1 MPQVPPTNL
10 GIREYSA
17 AKRNANNALTTNNL
31 SIRQLPDDATD
42 ELRVDSKNTSIP
54 ISAFPQ
60 HPASTFSSTT
70 EQALNQTGNALEQL
84 KALSIRS
91 ANDST
96 SDKSREI
103 LNEEAEELVALID
116 RIANTTSLDGKNLLD
131 GSIDSISFQVS
142 FSPPTQKVIQG
153 FNAATQVLGK
163 LPGSKQSTGD
173 RVQLQRSV
181 IGNQGIQ
188 EGNTRSNI
196 ISDFSILVD
205 GQNINESINI
215 ADQRYGGLLSNVTNT
230 QSLTDNTHTD
240 FSSGTAKD
248 IANRINTLRNT
259 GEPTLRTIFAT
270 ATTSFTSTD
279 VDDKDYS
286 GSVNKSTTQNIAL
299 GSIEQGDFSINGI
312 DVNSVAFLENDSAST
327 LVHAINAISALT
339 GVTASVN
346 TLTGELSLEADDGR
360 DIVLNTSSAD
370 TTNLIFGGGQHR
382 FSESF
387 SDLRVSGRVTISAN
401 DNAHFFGSSKSLTGF
416 DDFSLDSTEINQFT
430 NDTIADTN
438 LTSASG
444 AKKAEINIDQAINQ
458 VNRFSNKLSALR
470 SEFESS
476 LKAFGSIYQ
485 KPRENTANNINSTTA
500 IRLAEL
506 SRNLI
511 QQRID
516 TAVQAQANGTS
527 QQILFY
533 LR

>member
-1 MPQVPPTNL
+1 MPQIPSTSSGV
-10 GIREYSA
+10 REYSG
-17 AKRNANNALTTNNL
+17 AKRSTNNALPTKNL
-31 SIRQLPDDATD
+31 SVRQLPSDAAN
-42 ELRVDSKNTSIP
+42 EQRVDSENTNLP

-84 KALSIRS
+84 KALSIRAAS
-91 ANDST
+91 DST
-96 SDKSREI
+96 SDESREI
-103 LNEEAEELVALID
+103 LNTEARELVALID

-131 GSIDSISFQVS
+131 GSIDSISFQVNLS
-142 FSPPTQKVIQG
+142 SPTQKVIQG
-153 FNAATQVLGK
+153 FNAGAQSLGK
-163 LPGSKQSTGD
+163 QPGSKQSTGD
-173 RVQLQRSV
+173 RIQLQSSV
-181 IGNQGIQ
+181 TGNQGIQ
-188 EGNTRSNI
+188 EGNARSNI
-196 ISDFSILVD
+196 ISDFSILVE

-215 ADQRYGGLLSNVTNT
+215 ADQRYGGLLRNITNT
-230 QSLTDNTHTD
+230 QSLTDNTHSN
-240 FSSGTAKD
+240 FNNGTAKD
-248 IANRINTLRNT
+248 IANRINTLRNA

-270 ATTSFTSTD
+270 ASTSFTGTD
-279 VDDKDYS
+279 ISNDDFS
-286 GSVNKSTTQNIAL
+286 GSVNKSTSQNIAL

-312 DVNSVAFLENDSAST
+312 DVNSVAFLANDSAST
-327 LVHAINAISALT
+327 LVHAINAISSLT
-339 GVTASVN
+339 GVKASVD

-360 DIVLNTSSAD
+360 DIVLNTSSVD
-370 TTNLIFGGGQHR
+370 TTNLIFGGGQSR

-401 DNAHFFGSSKSLTGF
+401 DNTQFFGSSKSLTGF
-416 DDFSLDSTEINQFT
+416 DDFSLDSTETNQFT
-430 NDTIADTN
+430 DNTIADTN
-438 LTSASG
+438 LTSADG
-444 AKKAEINIDQAINQ
+444 AEKAEINIDQAISQ
-458 VNRFSNKLSALR
+458 VNRFSNKLAALR

-476 LKAFGSIYQ
+476 VQAFGSIYQ
-485 KPRENTANNINSTTA
+485 QPREDAANNINSTTA